1 MSTTTTLSRAPRR
14 KALPAPPPPPIEYLK
29 LWKLSDR
36 QRRRCDNPRADHQTS
51 ETVAKSPFDD
61 DLDRIAEAI
70 DDEIACEVCA
80 PNGAPLN
87 ETRIINGEERRLV
100 RRRTDSEIYLG
111 EMWAVGHGSRFDVR
125 DPYNG
130 VADILETEAAKLL
143 AVAGRVRA
151 AAKAK

>member
-1 MSTTTTLSRAPRR
+1 VRPVVRLSQ
-14 KALPAPPPPPIEYLK
+14 PPPH
-29 LWKLSDR
+29 R
-36 QRRRCDNPRADHQTS
+36 QSSISSYGSCRTGNGGDATIPGRTTRLS

-130 VADILETEAAKLL
+130 VADILEAEAAKLL